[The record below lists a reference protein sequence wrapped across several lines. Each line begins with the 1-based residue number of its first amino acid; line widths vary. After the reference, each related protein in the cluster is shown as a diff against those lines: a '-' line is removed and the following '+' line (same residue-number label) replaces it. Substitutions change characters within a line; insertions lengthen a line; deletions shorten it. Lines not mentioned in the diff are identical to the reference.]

1 MLLQCV
7 TDACSPPLT
16 ASVCVCA
23 MVEDRFRSG
32 TEHQQQVNVLHSR
45 FYLSCHQ
52 SELKVEIL
60 MPLTVKVELVLA
72 ILYVV
77 ESFNPQEYMIMFV
90 DELVIYFYL
99 KPLAGNYDC
108 YVACCKKY
116 NSTPDS
122 YLSRS
127 S

>member
-1 MLLQCV
+1 
-7 TDACSPPLT
+7 
-16 ASVCVCA
+16 
-23 MVEDRFRSG
+23 
-32 TEHQQQVNVLHSR
+32 
-45 FYLSCHQ
+45 
-52 SELKVEIL
+52 

-99 KPLAGNYDC
+99 KPLAH
-108 YVACCKKY
+108 VVCCKKY